1 MGNALSQKSD
11 LEQIADQLSQSADAM
26 NEGVKAAIANGTCSQ
41 EKAYAILH
49 DEQAL
54 RSRANAI
61 YMDAAQCVVSGLK
74 IQQDDLVNA
83 IQKANEVLKKMEEFE
98 KFLSIS
104 ADVITI
110 ASAIYAAQPTVILAA
125 LGALK
130 SDMGK

>member
-61 YMDAAQCVVSGLK
+61 YMDAARCVVSGLK

-83 IQKANEVLKKMEEFE
+83 IQKANEALKKMEEFE

-104 ADVITI
+104 ADMITI
-110 ASAIYAAQPTVILAA
+110 ASAIYAAQPAVIFAA